1 MADDLQVQP
10 VLARAVDIIKQ
21 RYPWIELTDDLAT
34 AQKRNMSLT
43 LVLDIR
49 SRLGRPSGE
58 PTAVQIEVIA
68 FNDQR
73 KPVARFV
80 SEGRV
85 NAGGADGYGFQA
97 AATQALSSLEKKAN
111 TYFN

>member
-1 MADDLQVQP
+1 
-10 VLARAVDIIKQ
+10 
-21 RYPWIELTDDLAT
+21 
-34 AQKRNMSLT
+34 MSLT

-58 PTAVQIEVIA
+58 PTAVQVEVIA

-73 KPVARFV
+73 KPIARFI

-85 NAGGADGYGFQA
+85 NAGGSGGYGFQA
-97 AATQALSSLEKKAN
+97 AADQALSTLEQKAN